1 MSSSDAAIKKVMT
14 TLDRVHPLTW
24 SMHSEVND
32 MEESEGLMGSCVTN
46 ELKQLSQYRNQWFQC
61 WNCEP

>member
-32 MEESEGLMGSCVTN
+32 MEESEGLIMCNKRIQTIISISKPMVSML
-46 ELKQLSQYRNQWFQC
+46 EL
-61 WNCEP
+61 